1 MVPPLPFLLLL
12 SSRPVATRVE
22 ASRRERAIAPRKQ
35 AQLHVQVKARANLD
49 RRRLALIY
57 DCDLSHPFA
66 IAESAPTNPRDA
78 IRLLS
83 MRAIDR
89 ADAREALARRTAST
103 CRGKGAMRRRRK
115 VTRKLVR
122 SDSKLLSHSAFF
134 CALGSYFFLR
144 YGILTW
150 PLCFLPVSARDPY
163 FR

>member
-35 AQLHVQVKARANLD
+35 AQLHVQVKARAID

-66 IAESAPTNPRDA
+66 ISESAPTNPRDA

-89 ADAREALARRTAST
+89 ADAREAVARRTAST

-134 CALGSYFFLR
+134 ARSAPIFFFA
-144 YGILTW
+144 ILTW